1 MSFQWECWEM
11 CWVNYLVYL
20 WKFIGSLWSCD
31 CDFEQHKCSFVQLK
45 FEMSTILFHKKWTDL
60 RSKMQKKQQSN
71 CFLLRLK
78 ESDLRT
84 FSPPSLPAHW
94 TMNLGMESY
103 QWAQHDRHRH
113 LRCLPL
119 KCLQESLLH
128 ARVACEAMCY
138 IFFMSLEYLD
148 ALQSQKQVNQL
159 RFENSKVKPL
169 QNRYWK
175 RFRIFQENPV
185 HVQMLSFRYLNQ
197 KPVPGAWQ
205 LRTRLHHATR
215 RFTEVPLEG
224 LGADE

>member
-1 MSFQWECWEM
+1 MFICAIEVWDVYNLVPQEM
-11 CWVNYLVYL
+11 
-20 WKFIGSLWSCD
+20 KRST
-31 CDFEQHKCSFVQLK
+31 VQNAK
-45 FEMSTILFHKKWTDL
+45 
-60 RSKMQKKQQSN
+60 KKQQSN
-71 CFLLRLK
+71 CDLLRLK

-94 TMNLGMESY
+94 TMKLGMESY

-119 KCLQESLLH
+119 KCLQESSCMQEL
-128 ARVACEAMCY
+128 RVKLRVSY
-138 IFFMSLEYLD
+138 IFFRSLEYLD
-148 ALQSQKQVNQL
+148 TLQSQKQVNQL

-169 QNRYWK
+169 KNRYWK